1 LILARSDQTN
11 SLHRFGNQDDVI
23 VALSLLEGSLVNF
36 LANLE
41 VKSVVGDWSL
51 ALLLLNVVVVVNAK
65 QCLLDSAIRSSK
77 S

>member
-1 LILARSDQTN
+1 
-11 SLHRFGNQDDVI
+11 LHRFGNQDDVI

>member
-11 SLHRFGNQDDVI
+11 LLHRFGNQDDVI

-65 QCLLDSAIRSSK
+65 QCLLDSYPI
-77 S
+77 

>member
-1 LILARSDQTN
+1 MARSDQTN
-11 SLHRFGNQDDVI
+11 LLHRFGNQDDVI

-65 QCLLDSAIRSSK
+65 QCLLDSYPI
-77 S
+77 